1 MKAMKYNEWK
11 TSEMKYLFLD
21 GEIVPYDKGL
31 IHIFTPAYRYGAVVF
46 EGIRGYWNKENE
58 DIYLFRVKEHCRR
71 LNQSMK
77 MTRMDLTLEEKEMI
91 NNLISLLKKNDIHQT
106 VHIIYSAYVDGDGP
120 MSSTGPIGT
129 AITVRRVGKTYDV
142 ENGIKCST
150 SQWRRNSDDACPM
163 RIKSAANYQNSRL
176 ALLQARHDGYDSTIM
191 LNRQG
196 KVSEGPGACLF
207 LVRNGHLTAPN
218 VTSDQLEGIT
228 RDTVIELY
236 KKQFH
241 EDVVERSV
249 DLTELYIAEEIF
261 FCGSGAEVVPIVNV
275 DGFAIGNGKPGKI
288 TEKLMKAYH
297 DVVTGKTTDH
307 AEWRIPVYK

>member
-11 TSEMKYLFLD
+11 TSEVKYLFLD
-21 GEIVPYDKGL
+21 GEIVPYNKAL
-31 IHIFTPAYRYGAVVF
+31 IHIFTPAFRYGAIVF

-58 DIYLFRVKEHCRR
+58 NIYLFRVKEHCRR

-77 MTRMDLTLEEKEMI
+77 MTRMDFTLEEKEMI
-91 NNLISLLKKNDIHQT
+91 NNLINILKKNYIHQT

-120 MSSTGPIGT
+120 MPSTGPIGT
-129 AITVRRVGKTYDV
+129 AITVRGEGKTYDV

-150 SQWRRNSDDACPM
+150 SKWRRNSDDACPM
-163 RIKSAANYQNSRL
+163 RIKSTANYQNSRL

-207 LVRNGHLTAPN
+207 MVRDGRLIAPS

-228 RDTVIELY
+228 RDTVIKLY
-236 KKQFH
+236 KEQSH
-241 EDVVERSV
+241 EDVVERPV
-249 DLTELYIAEEIF
+249 DRTELYIAEEIF
-261 FCGSGAEVVPIVNV
+261 FCGSAAEIVPIVNV
-275 DGFAIGNGKPGKI
+275 DGFAIGDGKPGKI
-288 TEKLMKAYH
+288 TEKLMKAYY

-307 AEWRIPVYK
+307 AEWRTPVYK

>member
-1 MKAMKYNEWK
+1 
-11 TSEMKYLFLD
+11 
-21 GEIVPYDKGL
+21 
-31 IHIFTPAYRYGAVVF
+31 
-46 EGIRGYWNKENE
+46 
-58 DIYLFRVKEHCRR
+58 
-71 LNQSMK
+71 
-77 MTRMDLTLEEKEMI
+77 
-91 NNLISLLKKNDIHQT
+91 
-106 VHIIYSAYVDGDGP
+106 

-129 AITVRRVGKTYDV
+129 AITVRRVDKTYDV

-236 KKQFH
+236 KEQFH

-249 DLTELYIAEEIF
+249 DRTELYIAEEIF